1 MNNVYIYIFLFIS
14 AFLLSYFINRFF
26 LKKSYSHILKKA
38 NISGIRWASQQKP
51 LSGGITFY
59 SIFLLTIIIYFLFFD
74 FEIISNNKFIGIFL
88 VVTISFFMGL
98 ADDII
103 STSPYFKFF
112 IQLLSAIILIN
123 SGVCIYISSYAFFN
137 YALTIFWVV
146 AIMNSFNILD
156 NMDAITALISVSII
170 IGIILNIALSGLP
183 AERMNPLILQAGNT
197 DTIFLLFLSIGIIA
211 TLCSFLLFNWH
222 PSKIYMGDNGSQFLG
237 AFLASLGIIYF
248 WNSDLPAERMNP
260 FILQA
265 GQITINNNYFE
276 ISKQL
281 LPAILA
287 FLVPIVDT
295 TSVVINRIIKKQSPF
310 IGGKDHTTHHLAYL
324 GLSDRQVALTLFILS
339 LVSVLLSVYI
349 VNFIPHWE
357 QFHIYSFTAFA
368 LLIFIVLYTITKIS
382 KQKL

>member
-1 MNNVYIYIFLFIS
+1 MNNLYIYFFLFIS
-14 AFLLSYFINRFF
+14 AFLLSYLINRFF
-26 LKKSYSHILKKA
+26 LKKSRSHILKKA

-51 LSGGITFY
+51 LAGGITFY

-98 ADDII
+98 ADDIM

-123 SGVCIYISSYAFFN
+123 SGICIHISSYAFIN
-137 YALTIFWVV
+137 YALTTFWVV
-146 AIMNSFNILD
+146 GIMNSFNILD

-170 IGIILNIALSGLP
+170 IGIILNITLSD
-183 AERMNPLILQAGNT
+183 NPDST
-197 DTIFLLFLSIGIIA
+197 FLLFLSIGIIA
-211 TLCSFLLFNWH
+211 SLCSFLLFNWH
-222 PSKIYMGDNGSQFLG
+222 PAKIYMGDNGSQFLG

-248 WNSDLPAERMNP
+248 WNSNLPAERMNP
-260 FILQA
+260 LILQA
-265 GQITINNNYFE
+265 EQVTINNNYFE

-281 LPAILA
+281 LPVILA

-295 TSVVINRIIKKQSPF
+295 TSVVINRLIRKQSPF

-357 QFHIYSFTAFA
+357 QFHIYSFASFA

>member
-1 MNNVYIYIFLFIS
+1 MYNLSIILLFIS
-14 AFLLSYFINRFF
+14 AFLLSYLINRFF

-51 LSGGITFY
+51 LYGGITFY

-98 ADDII
+98 ADDIM

-123 SGVCIYISSYAFFN
+123 SGICIHISSYAFFN

-146 AIMNSFNILD
+146 GIMNSFNILD

-170 IGIILNIALSGLP
+170 IGIILNITLSD
-183 AERMNPLILQAGNT
+183 NSDSSFI
-197 DTIFLLFLSIGIIA
+197 LFLSIGIIA
-211 TLCSFLLFNWH
+211 SLCSFLLFNWH

-248 WNSDLPAERMNP
+248 WNSDLPAEIP
-260 FILQA
+260 IKSGFILQA

-281 LPAILA
+281 LPVILA

-295 TSVVINRIIKKQSPF
+295 TSVVINRLIRKQSPF